1 MTNRTFTIDLGRMMD
16 DAFRMAES
24 LGESFGADAAEATE
38 RLRQAAEAFGHGA
51 SGSVDAYP
59 TYLYPPAN
67 IYLARDKRMVFEV
80 ALAGFEEKD
89 ISVQFRGDY
98 LVFSAR
104 MPQGAGEPDESLQ
117 YFKRRLRMRDVEEQR
132 YFVPTDKFDQ
142 AATEATF
149 KNGLLRV
156 TVPPRDQPSHDDGIR
171 IAIHTDGAA

>member
-16 DAFRMAES
+16 EAFRLAEQ

-51 SGSVDAYP
+51 AGAVDAYP
-59 TYLYPPAN
+59 AYLYPPAN
-67 IYLARDKRMVFEV
+67 IYLTRDKRMVLEI

-104 MPQGAGEPDESLQ
+104 VPQGTAEAEEGIQ

-149 KNGLLRV
+149 KNGLLRIV
-156 TVPPRDQPSHDDGIR
+156 VPAREQPAENGGIR
-171 IAIHTDGAA
+171 IAIRTDGAP